1 MSLVSFCFCSGVIL
15 LRFVLFHSFVLFRF
29 ISMVKTAAPRC
40 GSALHILLVREFCA
54 LVADRLQHPLVFVSA
69 VVESRVA
76 ACICGKNFRPDDD
89 DKWILFTERQRANDR
104 WIQAQAYRMVQ
115 NFVYFNAGHTE
126 NNFLITVGNQ
136 RQRSAV
142 EMAGDA
148 MVTEDLNPNERWTDL
163 YRLLDRQGRIC
174 AR

>member
-1 MSLVSFCFCSGVIL
+1 
-15 LRFVLFHSFVLFRF
+15 
-29 ISMVKTAAPRC
+29 
-40 GSALHILLVREFCA
+40 
-54 LVADRLQHPLVFVSA
+54 
-69 VVESRVA
+69 
-76 ACICGKNFRPDDD
+76 
-89 DKWILFTERQRANDR
+89 
-104 WIQAQAYRMVQ
+104 MVQ